1 MSQTTDWLPTSRDAI
16 LAMAAN
22 WITVC
27 SSRKTDWGIPQDALT
42 ELITRNGTAEAA
54 LAAAKNEA
62 TRTPVATAQCSK
74 EAFDAL
80 IACMRDF
87 KRRWFLSP
95 PLLDSDY
102 VSLGLHPHDST
113 HTPGKAPSAQVTIET
128 YLIGRHELGLKTVY
142 VSGNPDDPANK
153 GCRIYYRV
161 AAPGETPP
169 AGPDGLPKS
178 FFTKRKKEVLK
189 FDYGDSGKTVYMAV
203 QIENDGK
210 KGEWRP
216 MTSALIP

>member
-1 MSQTTDWLPTSRDAI
+1 MREGI
-16 LAMAAN
+16 LAMAGD
-22 WITVC
+22 WISVC
-27 SSRKTDWGIPQDALT
+27 APPKTAWNIPDAALT
-42 ELITRNGTAEAA
+42 ELTNLKTAAAAA
-54 LAAAKNEA
+54 LETAKNET
-62 TRTPVATAQCSK
+62 TRTPVATARCK

-102 VSLGLHPHDST
+102 VSLGLRPHDST
-113 HTPGKAPSAQVTIET
+113 HTPGKTPSAQATIET
-128 YLIGRHELGLKTVY
+128 YLIGRHELGLKVVY

-153 GCRIYYRV
+153 GYRIYYRV

-169 AGPDGLPKS
+169 ATPKDLGES
-178 FFTKRKKEVLK
+178 FFTKRKKDVLK

-203 QIENDGK
+203 QLENDGR
-210 KGEWRP
+210 KGEWGP

>member
-1 MSQTTDWLPTSRDAI
+1 MTATKDWLPTTRDAI

-27 SSRKTDWGIPQDALT
+27 SARKTDWGISQPALA
-42 ELITRNGTAEAA
+42 ELITHAGTAEAA
-54 LAAAKNEA
+54 LDVAKNET
-62 TRTPVATAQCSK
+62 TRTPVATARCK

-80 IACMRDF
+80 IACARDF

-113 HTPGKAPSAQVTIET
+113 HTPGKAPSAQATLET
-128 YLIGRHELGLKTVY
+128 YLIGRHELGLKVVY

-161 AAPGETPP
+161 VAPGETPP
-169 AGPDGLPKS
+169 TGPEDLSKS

-189 FDYGDSGKTVYMAV
+189 FDFGDSGKTVYMAV
-203 QIENDGK
+203 QLENDGK
-210 KGEWRP
+210 KGEWGP
-216 MTSALIP
+216 LTSALIP